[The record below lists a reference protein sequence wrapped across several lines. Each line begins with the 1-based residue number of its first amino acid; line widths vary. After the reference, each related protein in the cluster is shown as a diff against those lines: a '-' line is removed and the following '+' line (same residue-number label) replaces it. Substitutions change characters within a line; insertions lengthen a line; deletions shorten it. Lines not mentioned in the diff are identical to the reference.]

1 MLNKGN
7 SHVKKTILNVVFASR
22 CIQEAR
28 TEAET
33 PVGLN
38 SCKMTCGEAG
48 MLWPLPTVQVQLSRD
63 LVNFLPQDLK
73 V

>member
-1 MLNKGN
+1 M
-7 SHVKKTILNVVFASR
+7 HVKKTISNVVFSFR

-38 SCKMTCGEAG
+38 TCKMTCGEAG
-48 MLWPLPTVQVQLSRD
+48 MLWPRPTVQVQLSRD